1 MSLEIESLDVIRLVE
16 QFLKENRLQ
25 RTLQVLQEESQV
37 SLNTVDSIETFVS
50 DITQGHWDVVLNTIA
65 NLKLPDRVLIDLYEQ
80 ITIELIELR
89 ELGAARS
96 LLRQTDPMI
105 ALKNLHPERYMH
117 LENVLTRPYFD
128 ARDAYPEGQTK
139 EKRRQTIAAQLSREV
154 SVVPP
159 SRLLALLGQSLK
171 WQQHQGILPPGSQI
185 DLFRGK
191 AATKVEEQEKYPST
205 MSKTIKFGTKS
216 HVECAKFSPD
226 GQFLV
231 TGSVDGFLEVWN
243 YLTGKVRKDL
253 KYQAQDNFMM
263 METAVLCMCFS
274 RDSEM
279 LCTGAQDGKIKV
291 WKIATGQC
299 LRRFERAHQKG
310 ITSVVFSRD
319 GTQILSGSFDNSVKI
334 HGLKSGKQL
343 KEFRGHVSFVN
354 EAVFSSDGHQ
364 VISASSDGTVKIWH
378 VKTLEC
384 LSTFK
389 SLGGNDST
397 IHSVTLMPKNP
408 DQFVVTN
415 RSNTVVIMNMQGQI
429 VKSFTSGKK
438 QGGDFVTSC
447 LSPRGEW
454 LYCIGEDRVLYCFST
469 QSGKLERT
477 LIVHEK
483 DVIGISHHPHSNLI
497 ATYSED
503 GLLKLWKG

>member
-1 MSLEIESLDVIRLVE
+1 L
-16 QFLKENRLQ
+16 
-25 RTLQVLQEESQV
+25 
-37 SLNTVDSIETFVS
+37 
-50 DITQGHWDVVLNTIA
+50 
-65 NLKLPDRVLIDLYEQ
+65 
-80 ITIELIELR
+80 
-89 ELGAARS
+89 
-96 LLRQTDPMI
+96 
-105 ALKNLHPERYMH
+105 
-117 LENVLTRPYFD
+117 
-128 ARDAYPEGQTK
+128 
-139 EKRRQTIAAQLSREV
+139 
-154 SVVPP
+154 
-159 SRLLALLGQSLK
+159 
-171 WQQHQGILPPGSQI
+171 
-185 DLFRGK
+185 
-191 AATKVEEQEKYPST
+191 
-205 MSKTIKFGTKS
+205 SKTIKFGTKS

-226 GQFLV
+226 GQYLV

-274 RDSEM
+274 RDSEV

-299 LRRFERAHQKG
+299 LRRFERAHTKG
-310 ITSVVFSRD
+310 ITSVYFSKD
-319 GTQILSGSFDNSVKI
+319 GQQILSGSFDNSVKI
-334 HGLKSGKQL
+334 HGIKSGKQL

-354 EAVFSSDGHQ
+354 EAIFSSDGHQ
-364 VISASSDGTVKIWH
+364 IVSASSDGTVKIWH

-483 DVIGISHHPHSNLI
+483 DVIGIAHHPHSNLV

>member
-1 MSLEIESLDVIRLVE
+1 MALEIESYDVIRLIE
-16 QFLKENRLQ
+16 QFCKENRLQ

-37 SLNTVDSIETFVS
+37 SLNTVDSVETFCA
-50 DITQGHWDVVLNTIA
+50 DITQGHWDVVLNTIS
-65 NLKLPDRVLIDLYEQ
+65 NLKLPDRALIDLYEQ

-128 ARDAYPEGQTK
+128 ARDAYPDGATK
-139 EKRRQTIAAQLSREV
+139 EKRRQAIAAALSREV
-154 SVVPP
+154 TVVAP
-159 SRLLALLGQSLK
+159 SRLMALLGQSLK
-171 WQQHQGILPPGSQI
+171 WQQHQGILPPGTQI

-191 AATKVEEQEKYPST
+191 AATKVEEEEKYPSVLA
-205 MSKTIKFGTKS
+205 KTIKLGQKS
-216 HVECAKFSPD
+216 HVECSLFSPD
-226 GQFLV
+226 GQYLV

-243 YLTGKVRKDL
+243 YLTGKIRKDL

-263 METAVLCMCFS
+263 METAVLTMSFS

-279 LCTGAQDGKIKV
+279 LVTGAQDGKIKV

-299 LRRFERAHQKG
+299 MRRFERAHSKG
-310 ITSVVFSRD
+310 VTSVAFSRD
-319 GTQILSGSFDNSVKI
+319 GQQILSGSFDSSIKV

-354 EAVFSSDGHQ
+354 EAIFSADGHQ

-378 VKTLEC
+378 LKTLEC

-389 SLGGNDST
+389 SLGGNDAT
-397 IHSVTLMPKNP
+397 IHSVAIMPKNP

-438 QGGDFVTSC
+438 AEGDFVCST

-454 LYCIGEDRVLYCFST
+454 LYCVGEDRVLYCFST
-469 QSGKLERT
+469 VSGKLERT
-477 LIVHEK
+477 LNIHEK
-483 DVIGISHHPHSNLI
+483 DVIGLSHHPHSNLI

-503 GLLKLWKG
+503 GQLKLWKG

>member
-291 WKIATGQC
+291 
-299 LRRFERAHQKG
+299 
-310 ITSVVFSRD
+310 
-319 GTQILSGSFDNSVKI
+319 
-334 HGLKSGKQL
+334 
-343 KEFRGHVSFVN
+343 
-354 EAVFSSDGHQ
+354 
-364 VISASSDGTVKIWH
+364 
-378 VKTLEC
+378 
-384 LSTFK
+384 
-389 SLGGNDST
+389 
-397 IHSVTLMPKNP
+397 
-408 DQFVVTN
+408 
-415 RSNTVVIMNMQGQI
+415 
-429 VKSFTSGKK
+429 
-438 QGGDFVTSC
+438 
-447 LSPRGEW
+447 
-454 LYCIGEDRVLYCFST
+454 
-469 QSGKLERT
+469 
-477 LIVHEK
+477 
-483 DVIGISHHPHSNLI
+483 
-497 ATYSED
+497 
-503 GLLKLWKG
+503 